1 MSSKP
6 ASTIQRLSH
15 WKAKLTFPLEVFQLL
30 QILAKSEMA
39 GLCHFSHSDKQAC
52 CYALVLICASLLTG
66 DVDSSL
72 RCLSAI
78 FGASSVSVYIG
89 DHVLFCLSL
98 LLSFLF
104 FFSVLIWEFS
114 MQMLSGIWFKYSSQ
128 CLSCLLIT
136 LTSWSAE
143 VWNFEVQIISL
154 SFNGF

>member
-104 FFSVLIWEFS
+104 FFQFWFESSPCKCSLEYDLNIPPSVCPVF
-114 MQMLSGIWFKYSSQ
+114 
-128 CLSCLLIT
+128 
-136 LTSWSAE
+136 
-143 VWNFEVQIISL
+143 
-154 SFNGF
+154 